1 MARKPPVNAGRR
13 SLYFAT
19 GFSLF
24 ILFDIALFVWLILD
38 SLSQRE
44 IEEVLLQTRDAAAP
58 IAAGLEQEAA
68 AKGSEDLF
76 VLVSVA
82 EETKTY
88 IDSVLAQRQ
97 LVSQVEILDRD
108 GTVVYRKREQE
119 ELPLEDADVPRLAF
133 DEEPEARL
141 LETHIPIGEDLGTL
155 VVGVDELEVQRR
167 IQVLR
172 RDLIRQASLVGA
184 FSVTLLI
191 AGLIAFLRLQRR
203 ARKLESKAQH
213 SERMAYVGTLASG
226 LAHEIRSPLNS
237 LSLNMQMLE
246 EEARESGGSGSQLR
260 LLSITRS
267 ELSRLENLA
276 TDFLAYAKPQPL
288 AVQRVA
294 LVDLLERARAV
305 MDGELRERGVACV
318 VEDLSGGEE
327 VEVDPGQIGQL
338 LLNLIH
344 NAIAAMA
351 ETKRMPRLR
360 LVASIHDDR
369 PALEVADNGEGIE
382 ESEKAKIFELF
393 YSNRRGG
400 TGLGLAIVQRIAEGH
415 DARVE
420 VQSTPGEGAVIR
432 ILFRRLAAGGL
443 NGRRT

>member
-1 MARKPPVNAGRR
+1 MARKPLVNPGRR
-13 SLYFAT
+13 SLYFAI
-19 GFSLF
+19 GFGLF

-44 IEEVLLQTRDAAAP
+44 MEAVLLQTRDAAAP
-58 IAAGLEQEAA
+58 IAAGLELQAE

-119 ELPLEDADVPRLAF
+119 ELPLEDVDVPRLAF
-133 DEEPEARL
+133 DEEPEARI
-141 LETHIPIGEDLGTL
+141 LETHIPIGENLGTL
-155 VVGVDELEVQRR
+155 VVGVDEMEVQRR

-172 RDLIRQASLVGA
+172 SDLIRQASLVGA
-184 FSVTLLI
+184 FSIALLI
-191 AGLIAFLRLQRR
+191 VGLVAFLRLQRR
-203 ARKLESKAQH
+203 ARQLESKAQH

-246 EEARESGGSGSQLR
+246 EEARDTGGSGSQLR

-288 AVQRVA
+288 TVQRVA

-318 VEDLSGGEE
+318 IEDLSGGEQ
-327 VEVDPGQIGQL
+327 VEVDAGQIGQL

-351 ETKRMPRLR
+351 KSKKLPRLR
-360 LVASIHDDR
+360 LVASIQGER
-369 PALEVADNGEGIE
+369 PVIEVVDNGEGIKE
-382 ESEKAKIFELF
+382 EDKAKIFELF

-400 TGLGLAIVQRIAEGH
+400 TGLGLAIVQRIAESH
-415 DARVE
+415 DARIEVE
-420 VQSTPGEGAVIR
+420 SEPGEGTVMR
-432 ILFRRLAAGGL
+432 VLFKRAPGDGL
-443 NGRRT
+443 SGLQT